1 MSTFNDP
8 DVVVIGAGGD
18 GPACAQRLGERG
30 VTTLVLEA
38 GPWYGNTKWEHP
50 TEEPADGKHYS
61 ADPAD
66 LDGSLLDDQ
75 FSTRELEMIEK
86 LTWGPADIERP
97 VWFREQPQDGLIIQ
111 IAGVGGTTL
120 HYTGCHPRAYPSAFD
135 EQGLAA
141 GGEGWLIDYDDLA
154 EKGPS
159 GSERSYYRTVEDH
172 VHVHRLDAGP
182 SAIHIHSTMRMGFV
196 ADEACEAYDVD
207 RLFIADHSVLPNG
220 LGGPNP
226 TNTGQA
232 LAMRT
237 GDRIADRYFGG

>member
-1 MSTFNDP
+1 VELSGYADEHGHVPQVTYTPSDGDEAKREALAERCASILKAAVPESVYSDP
-8 DVVVIGAGGD
+8 
-18 GPACAQRLGERG
+18 GER
-30 VTTLVLEA
+30 L
-38 GPWYGNTKWEHP
+38 
-50 TEEPADGKHYS
+50 
-61 ADPAD
+61 
-66 LDGSLLDDQ
+66 
-75 FSTRELEMIEK
+75 
-86 LTWGPADIERP
+86 
-97 VWFREQPQDGLIIQ
+97 
-111 IAGVGGTTL
+111 
-120 HYTGCHPRAYPSAFD
+120 
-135 EQGLAA
+135 
-141 GGEGWLIDYDDLA
+141 
-154 EKGPS
+154 
-159 GSERSYYRTVEDH
+159 EDH

>member
-1 MSTFNDP
+1 MQFCDDCGSMMVSRDGEMVCQND
-8 DVVVIGAGGD
+8 DCGATTERD
-18 GPACAQRLGERG
+18 EALAERCASILKAAVPESVYSDPGER
-30 VTTLVLEA
+30 L
-38 GPWYGNTKWEHP
+38 
-50 TEEPADGKHYS
+50 
-61 ADPAD
+61 
-66 LDGSLLDDQ
+66 
-75 FSTRELEMIEK
+75 
-86 LTWGPADIERP
+86 
-97 VWFREQPQDGLIIQ
+97 
-111 IAGVGGTTL
+111 
-120 HYTGCHPRAYPSAFD
+120 
-135 EQGLAA
+135 
-141 GGEGWLIDYDDLA
+141 
-154 EKGPS
+154 
-159 GSERSYYRTVEDH
+159 EDH